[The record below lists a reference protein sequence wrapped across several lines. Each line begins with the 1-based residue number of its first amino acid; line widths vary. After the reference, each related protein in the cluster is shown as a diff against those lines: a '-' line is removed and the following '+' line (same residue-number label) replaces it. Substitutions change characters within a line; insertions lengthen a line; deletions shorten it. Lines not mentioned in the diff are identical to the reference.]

1 MMELLCKNSLLHYL
15 LTNFATGSIKNIWQ
29 GYKHASD
36 SVPLEKRI
44 KFVSETVKK
53 STSSRITYI
62 RSSNLFL
69 SKLILICLLSLD
81 FLVFLTYQPFL
92 RRPTGNT
99 GPNSGTP
106 KFWFSAILGR
116 GFNHLE
122 GHEKLIM

>member
-15 LTNFATGSIKNIWQ
+15 LTNFARGSIKNIWQ

-53 STSSRITYI
+53 STSSRITYV

-92 RRPTGNT
+92 CRPTGNT
-99 GPNSGTP
+99 GPNSATP
-106 KFWFSAILGR
+106 KIWFNANSGR

-122 GHEKLIM
+122 GHEKKAM